1 LEKLLAKKFEKKM
14 FDAKKGENH
23 YNFEKKKILAMKLG
37 QKYLML

>member
-14 FDAKKGENH
+14 FDAKKVENH
-23 YNFEKKKILAMKLG
+23 YNFEKKILAMKLG